1 MAIQKLQTS
10 LVKTVDGTQYVG
22 EANRVFFD
30 IPTRTF
36 RLSDETT
43 PGGIVIGSGGGG
55 GGSMTVKQVQGNGGT
70 VDLSVPAVTEIQFD
84 KNTGFNVTDNG
95 FGRVFV
101 ELGSSFADWYV
112 QGQPTLSATGED
124 SVEFIAGTG
133 IQLTTTTTHTGGSAS
148 KALTISATGGGG
160 GTTINP
166 EFTNS
171 ITVES
176 DETTDPVSTQFFV
189 YYGSTTDATTTRLYK
204 DTSNNSI
211 AVPQQTTM
219 FFEADIVGRNDT
231 TPDYGAFK
239 VKGVIDHNSGGNTTL
254 IMNQKEIMHAGANE
268 LFDANIVAD
277 NALDL
282 LAVEV
287 NGEAA
292 TNIRWSAL
300 VKVVSVKQT

>member
-10 LVKTVDGTQYVG
+10 LVNTVDGTQYVG

-101 ELGSSFADWYV
+101 ELGSSFKDWYV
-112 QGQPTLSATGED
+112 AGQTTLSATGED

-133 IQLTTTTTHTGGSAS
+133 IPTNNNYSPQDQLQKHLQSQQQAVVV
-148 KALTISATGGGG
+148 AQL
-160 GTTINP
+160 
-166 EFTNS
+166 S
-171 ITVES
+171 I
-176 DETTDPVSTQFFV
+176 
-189 YYGSTTDATTTRLYK
+189 L
-204 DTSNNSI
+204 N
-211 AVPQQTTM
+211 
-219 FFEADIVGRNDT
+219 
-231 TPDYGAFK
+231 
-239 VKGVIDHNSGGNTTL
+239 
-254 IMNQKEIMHAGANE
+254 
-268 LFDANIVAD
+268 
-277 NALDL
+277 L
-282 LAVEV
+282 L
-287 NGEAA
+287 
-292 TNIRWSAL
+292 
-300 VKVVSVKQT
+300 VVLQ

>member
-36 RLSDETT
+36 RLSDEAT

-101 ELGSSFADWYV
+101 ELGSSFKDWYV
-112 QGQPTLSATGED
+112 AGQTTLSAVGED
-124 SVEFIAGTG
+124 SVEFIAGSG
-133 IQLTTTTTHTGGSAS
+133 IQLTTTTSHTGSAT
-148 KALTISATGGGG
+148 KALTITATGGGG
-160 GTTINP
+160 GTTVDP
-166 EFTNS
+166 QFTNS
-171 ITVES
+171 ITINS
-176 DETTDPVSTQFFV
+176 DEATDPVNTQFFV

-204 DTSNNSI
+204 DSSNTSI

-239 VKGVIDHNSGGNTTL
+239 VKGVIDNNSGGNTSI
-254 IMNQKEIMHAGANE
+254 IMNQKEIMHAGTNE